1 MDSKNN
7 KSNDLRRVPLDKE
20 DMLSDSEREFAQ
32 NVKSVIKSIGNEK
45 LTPLESAELW
55 AKIQNSTASK
65 AHTLSW
71 KFYLQI
77 AAAILVVLSFVGIWQ
92 YNQNNSTNKLL
103 NFAAQNI
110 NKKTFVNKSVSGDS
124 SALYTSQEEDNI
136 ITTNDFNTL
145 VVGDG
150 RRSEITLPD
159 GTKVWLNSG
168 SKLIYPRSFDKDS
181 REVYLEGEAYFDVT
195 HNKERPFHVRGK
207 SMDIKVLGTE
217 FYVGSNINN
226 KNNYA
231 VLVSGSIAFSGGSWL
246 NKTEKILVPGERINY
261 IPDEKKLLISHVKTA
276 EFKSWKEGYLDID
289 SESLDAIIKSIAKY
303 YNIEIS
309 TEGLSLAN
317 EKFTGRLDFQRNV
330 DDVLAILCAGTPYQ
344 YNATE
349 RRLDLRKN

>member
-1 MDSKNN
+1 
-7 KSNDLRRVPLDKE
+7 
-20 DMLSDSEREFAQ
+20 MLSDSEREFSQ
-32 NVKSVIKSIGNEK
+32 NIKSVIKSIGNEK

-55 AKIQNSTASK
+55 AKIQSSTASK
-65 AHTLSW
+65 THAFSW

-77 AAAILVVLSFVGIWQ
+77 AAAILVVLSFVAIWQ
-92 YNQNNSTNKLL
+92 YNQNSSTNKLL
-103 NFAAQNI
+103 SFAAQNI
-110 NKKTFVNKSVSGDS
+110 NKKTFVNKQVSGDS
-124 SALYTSQEEDNI
+124 SALHTSHEEDNI

-168 SKLIYPRSFDKDS
+168 SKLIYPTVFDKDN

-195 HNKERPFHVRGK
+195 HNKEQPFHVRGK

-217 FYVGSNINN
+217 FYVGSNIDN

-261 IPDEKKLLISHVKTA
+261 MPDEKKLLISHVKTA
-276 EFKSWKEGYLDID
+276 EFKSWKEGYLDIE
-289 SESLDAIIKSIAKY
+289 SESLDVIVKSVAKY

-309 TEGLSLAN
+309 TAAFALEN
-317 EKFTGRLDFQRNV
+317 EKFTGRLYLQRNV
-330 DDVLAILCAGTPYQ
+330 DDVLAILCEGSPYQ

-349 RRLDLRKN
+349 RRLELRKN